1 MLKKLA
7 SILNIIIAGGT
18 IFGGAWFFVSG
29 QKDAII
35 SDLTAEIDT
44 LLVHRLKPIKTD
56 IIRLEAMSQL
66 PDTAQIL
73 ILYRLNRV
81 EGAISD
87 LGAQTAYVYSL
98 LDEKA
103 ARLNMQF
110 EPEIWLYDPVKQKL
124 IRKVK

>member
-29 QKDAII
+29 QKEAII
-35 SDLTAEIDT
+35 TELTDDIDM
-44 LLVHRLKPIKTD
+44 LLVKRLKPIKTD
-56 IIRLEAMSQL
+56 IARIETTAQL

-87 LGAQTAYVYSL
+87 LGEQTAYVYNL
-98 LDEKA
+98 LDQKA
-103 ARLNMQF
+103 TMLNMKF
-110 EPEIWLYDPVKQKL
+110 EPEIWLYDPVKKKL
-124 IRKVK
+124 IRKIK